1 MENVFM
7 VIFEVE
13 SEAYQA
19 FSEIKNSMASSR
31 YIVPRMALIKRSG
44 KRIIPCD
51 GYDVKLQVSDTELG
65 GMVGM
70 FVGML
75 GGPLGVL
82 LGGVTGAAIGST
94 SDDEDLEQALTL
106 LEKASDALNDGEIA
120 LIALVQEARGGSF
133 AGKLAKF
140 KAKIY
145 MRDAAE
151 VAVEISEAIELQKKL
166 AKEAKERMRKE
177 KIASAKQKLEEKRAE
192 LRKEF
197 QDVRENLKIVQ
208 DEYDAKTNPEQN
220 VDKLDK

>member
-13 SEAYQA
+13 SEGYQA
-19 FSEIKNSMASSR
+19 FTEIKNHMATSR

-44 KRIIPCD
+44 GKIVPCD
-51 GYDVKLQVSDTELG
+51 GYDVKLETSDMELG

-82 LGGVTGAAIGST
+82 LGGVTGAAIGS
-94 SDDEDLEQALTL
+94 SMDDDDVEKALTL

-120 LIALVQEARGGSF
+120 LIALVQEARDGVF
-133 AGKLAKF
+133 AGALAKF

-145 MRDAAE
+145 KRDAAE
-151 VAVEISEAIELQKKL
+151 VAIEISEAIELQKKL
-166 AKEAKERMRKE
+166 AKEAKSRLRKE
-177 KIASAKQKLEEKRAE
+177 KLAKAKQELEEKRAE

-197 QDVRENLKIVQ
+197 QDVRENLKIVH
-208 DEYDAKTNPEQN
+208 DEYDAKINPSQN
-220 VDKLDK
+220 VDNLDK